1 MYSLE
6 QRAEMP
12 ALDEEIEEAESEHI
26 VINNGF
32 GPKRIVVEDGK
43 VVGVEFKKCV
53 SVFNEEGKFAPKYDE
68 NDTIVVPA
76 DYVLVSIGQR
86 IEWGNL
92 LDGTNVKL
100 NRNNTVAVD
109 EFFVTGD
116 KNIVAGGDC
125 VTGPK
130 FAINAIAGGKEGA
143 ISLHRA
149 VWPGQTQKYG
159 RDRRVYVEL
168 DKSNLELGGYDTVK
182 RQRPLHIKENDGTFK
197 DTRAT
202 FTEEQMKAETARCLG
217 CGAAKVDT
225 YMCVGCGQCT
235 TKCKFDAIKL
245 VRNDKTVV
253 AKVYEKLPLEMAKHA
268 IKRVGRIITKPI
280 SKDKD

>member
-1 MYSLE
+1 M
-6 QRAEMP
+6 
-12 ALDEEIEEAESEHI
+12 
-26 VINNGF
+26 
-32 GPKRIVVEDGK
+32 
-43 VVGVEFKKCV
+43 
-53 SVFNEEGKFAPKYDE
+53 
-68 NDTIVVPA
+68 
-76 DYVLVSIGQR
+76 
-86 IEWGNL
+86 
-92 LDGTNVKL
+92 
-100 NRNNTVAVD
+100 
-109 EFFVTGD
+109 
-116 KNIVAGGDC
+116 
-125 VTGPK
+125 TGPK
-130 FAINAIAGGKEGA
+130 FAIDAIASGKEGA

-159 RDRRVYVEL
+159 RDRRVFIEL
-168 DKSNLELGGYDTVK
+168 DKDNLELKGYDNVK

-197 DTRAT
+197 DNRAT

-268 IKRVGRIITKPI
+268 IKRVGKIITKPI
-280 SKDKD
+280 SPKE